1 MHIAH
6 SSVKLCQQLDTLRFR
21 GGTRRCISLVA
32 TRGDLHEG
40 HGAVINAAKTVSDVV
55 VVAILPTG
63 CNPTENLVT
72 NNEFKD
78 IGFIERHQADI
89 LFAPPEEP
97 LTGNQPLLVN
107 FNDIDEQF
115 RLPPATLTS
124 HLKVLNAVQPDIMVW
139 GERNFIELS
148 QVRRLIS
155 ELGIRTQVQCIP
167 TVRHANGVAVSTND
181 HLFSEEDNAM
191 LPTIFATLRNAAHA
205 IRAGATRLR
214 KVENTA
220 KLAIKGAGF
229 DLEYFHILDEEHLT
243 PATDAT
249 TTYRIVTSARIN
261 DIPVAD
267 SLGLTL

>member
-1 MHIAH
+1 MHIAY
-6 SSVKLCQQLDTLRFR
+6 SLVKLCQALYAMRLH
-21 GGTRRCISLVA
+21 GGTRRCVSLVA

-55 VVAILPTG
+55 VVTILPSG
-63 CNPTENLVT
+63 YSSTENLVT

-78 IGFIERHQADI
+78 IGFVERHQADI
-89 LFAPPEEP
+89 LYAPPEEP
-97 LTGNQPLLVN
+97 LTANQPLLVN

-115 RLPPATLTS
+115 SLPPTALTS

-148 QVRRLIS
+148 QVRRLVS

-181 HLFSEEDNAM
+181 HLFSDEDKTM

-205 IRAGATRLR
+205 IRAGATHLR

-229 DLEYFHILDEEHLT
+229 ELDYFYILDEKHLT
-243 PATDAT
+243 PATNAT

-261 DIPVAD
+261 DIPIVD